1 MSCTRLTWLVDRLL
15 NNLIDPLIVN
25 QADAISGFRSVAIR
39 PDGIIKTWNILKA
52 NWDEMFR
59 K

>member
-15 NNLIDPLIVN
+15 NNLINPLIVN
-25 QADAISGFRSVAIR
+25 QADSISGFRAVAIR
-39 PDGIIKTWNILKA
+39 PDGIIKTWNFLKA